1 MNKYFHLIFVLF
13 LILFFGCSR
22 KNKTPAPDK
31 VITEEIVTESS
42 KNDSIIVK
50 LIQENDKPTDFIE
63 TITKTNEFADSIGT
77 NTKIS
82 ILNSISKKDADHFY
96 ELEKSLEDILLK
108 ISYLEAHILID
119 ESTIPTTSYTEKLKK
134 IIDGPRTKHQIS
146 LKNESIIEG
155 FIEKDTKTNIM
166 IMTSVGRLIIE
177 KDEIAFIEEITAL
190 EPNIIFI
197 GHGLEQKFDTHYLF
211 TGKVLNQGTLRGDF
225 VRVIFKLWAD
235 DTNILYS
242 DSAFVEGNQMK
253 YESRIVTDTALKS
266 NKSARYSVKVHID
279 VNAPVS
285 YITREIHWLT
295 YD

>member
-1 MNKYFHLIFVLF
+1 MNKYFYLVSILF
-13 LILFFGCSR
+13 LILFMGCSR
-22 KNKTPAPDK
+22 KNKTPIPDK
-31 VITEEIVTESS
+31 VATEEIITESS
-42 KNDSIIVK
+42 NNDSTIVKIIQKNDES
-50 LIQENDKPTDFIE
+50 
-63 TITKTNEFADSIGT
+63 ADSVETKKENNELADSTII
-77 NTKIS
+77 NTEVSTI
-82 ILNSISKKDADHFY
+82 NSMPEKTADPFY
-96 ELEKSLEDILLK
+96 ELEKSLEEILLK

-155 FIEKDTKTNIM
+155 FIEKDTKTNVM
-166 IMTSVGRLIIE
+166 VMTSVGRLTIE

-197 GHGLEQKFDTHYLF
+197 GHGLEQQFDTHYLF

-235 DTNILYS
+235 DTNSLYS
-242 DSAFVEGNQMK
+242 DSAFVEGNQIK
-253 YESRIVTDTALKS
+253 YESGIVTDTALKS
-266 NKSARYSVKVHID
+266 NKSARYSVKVPID